1 MRILVLIKLSV
12 DSRASALHPKDKN
25 ELIMCLN
32 NKICSGDKKMY
43 RTHVT
48 VMMYF
53 KMIVLCYAR
62 MVFHTLQNI
71 VY

>member
-1 MRILVLIKLSV
+1 MRILVIVKFSI
-12 DSRASALHPKDKN
+12 DSRASALHPKDKK

-32 NKICSGDKKMY
+32 AKVCSGDKKLY